1 MTQRPNPVG
10 ASLPR
15 DFLKIAAFGSSCDEF
30 RFHTFES
37 L

>member
-1 MTQRPNPVG
+1 MTQRPHPVG
-10 ASLPR
+10 ASLLR
-15 DFLKIAAFGSSCDEF
+15 DLLKIAAFGSSCDEF